1 MIKNS
6 INYFRV
12 KHIDVIYYYVKNKIA
27 DELMK
32 LRYIS
37 ITDMMIN
44 ELIKSLKAVKFKS
57 FRFIMK
63 MSSELEKAVWIASYL
78 SI

>member
-12 KHIDVIYYYVKNKIA
+12 KHIDVIYHYVKNKIA

-32 LRYIS
+32 LMYIS
-37 ITDMMIN
+37 ITDMMTD
-44 ELIKSLKAVKFKS
+44 ELIKFLKAVKFES
-57 FRFIMK
+57 FRFMMK
-63 MSSELEKAVWIASYL
+63 MSSVLKETV
-78 SI
+78 

>member
-63 MSSELEKAVWIASYL
+63 MSSELEKAV
-78 SI
+78 